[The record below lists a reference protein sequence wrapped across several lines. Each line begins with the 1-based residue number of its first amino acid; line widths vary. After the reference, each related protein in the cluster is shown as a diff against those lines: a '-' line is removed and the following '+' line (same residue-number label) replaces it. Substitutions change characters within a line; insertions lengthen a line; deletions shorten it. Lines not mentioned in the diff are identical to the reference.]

1 MTGRRILALV
11 GVLALVAAACAA
23 PTTTEPTSATTA
35 ATPATT
41 AATPATTG
49 GAGDTEPAAADG
61 VCAPGQTDGDLV
73 LYNWTE
79 YIDPE
84 LIDAFEAEYGVEVIE
99 DFYPSNEE
107 MFAKVSAGASGY
119 DVVVPSDYMV
129 SIMIDEG
136 LLMPLQ
142 RDAIPNAANL
152 DPKFVDVPYDPGN
165 QYSMPYQWGTTGIAV
180 NLDVVGE
187 DFPETWGLI
196 FDPALADQ
204 YAGQISMLDDPRESL
219 GAALKYLG
227 YSLNSTNEA
236 ELAEAAQLIAD
247 AKDRIL
253 LFDSDQFEDL
263 LVAGETSIAHGWN
276 GDFFA
281 AFDAVSTDEF
291 DAYEVYYYF
300 VPEEGGVQWV
310 DNMAILADAP
320 HPCTAHTFINFILD
334 AENGAAL
341 TNWNFYASPNAAA
354 TEYIDPEI
362 LEDPSIYPPPET
374 LANLEFIADTG
385 DFETKYSDYWEQ
397 AKS

>member
-1 MTGRRILALV
+1 MKGRRILILV
-11 GVLALVAAACAA
+11 GVVALVASACSSGTSTE
-23 PTTTEPTSATTA
+23 TTAGGATTA
-35 ATPATT
+35 ATEGTTT
-41 AATPATTG
+41 APSSAATCTA
-49 GAGDTEPAAADG
+49 
-61 VCAPGQTDGDLV
+61 GQTDGDLV

-84 LIDAFEAEYGVEVIE
+84 LIDKFEAQYGVQVIE
-99 DFYPSNEE
+99 DFFPSNEE
-107 MFAKVSAGASGY
+107 LFAKVSSGASGY

-136 LLMPLQ
+136 LLQPLQ
-142 RDAIPNAANL
+142 REAIPNAVNV
-152 DPKFVDVPYDPGN
+152 DPKFTQTPFDPGN
-165 QYSMPYQWGTTGIAV
+165 VYSMPYQWGTTGIAV
-180 NLDVVGE
+180 NLDAVGD
-187 DFPETWGLI
+187 DFPESWGLI
-196 FDPALADQ
+196 FDPNLADA

-227 YSLNSTNEA
+227 YSLNTTDESQ
-236 ELAEAAQLIAD
+236 LAEAADLV
-247 AKDRIL
+247 AKAKKDIL

-263 LVAGETSIAHGWN
+263 LVAGETNIAHGWN
-276 GDFFA
+276 GDFFG
-281 AFDAVSTDEF
+281 AFDDVSDDNY
-291 DAYEVYYYF
+291 DAYEHYYYF

-320 HPCTAHTFINFILD
+320 HPCTAHTFINFLLD

-341 TNWNFYASPNAAA
+341 TNFNFYASPNAAA
-354 TEYIDPEI
+354 TEFIDSEI